1 MLWQW
6 WQQTYFEQ
14 PYWALLFLLLPLVY
28 KYYHAGLNAGY
39 RTIFVQPRFHGL
51 YAVIRSGKFGLLV
64 ALCSGIVVATQPYI
78 LTTQQTTSG
87 EGIDI
92 MLCMDISGS
101 MTEKDFT
108 PTRLAAAKTVAE
120 DFVNKRPGDRIGLV
134 VFSARAY
141 TLCPLTVQHATLVQQ
156 IRSVESGILGN
167 DGTAIGTGLATSVVR
182 LAAAKP
188 SSRVIILLTDG
199 NDFGGV
205 VPSNQAIALAQQNQ
219 VKVYTI
225 GINNANGE
233 KHELLAKIAAST
245 GGKYFEANDYN
256 ALQQVYNAIDGIE
269 KSTVTV
275 LEKNSKQYQFSFWIV
290 VSALCFGWFI
300 ITQCLTLR
308 LFPLA

>member
-1 MLWQW
+1 MWQW
-6 WQQTYFEQ
+6 WQQTYFDE
-14 PYWALLFLLLPLVY
+14 PYWALLFVLLPLVY
-28 KYYHAGLNAGY
+28 KYYEAGSNAGY
-39 RTIFVQPRFHGL
+39 RTILTQPSVHLL
-51 YAVIRSGKFGLLV
+51 YTVVRSGKLALLA
-64 ALCSGIVVATQPYI
+64 ALCSTIMLATQPYTLI
-78 LTTQQTTSG
+78 TRQTTSG

-92 MLCMDISGS
+92 MLCIDISGS
-101 MTEKDFT
+101 MTEKDFV
-108 PTRLAAAKTVAE
+108 PNRLSAAKTVAE
-120 DFVNKRPGDRIGLV
+120 NFVTKRPGDRIGLV

-141 TLCPLTVQHATLVQQ
+141 TLCPLTAQHATLVQQ

-205 VPSNQAIALAQQNQ
+205 VPSNQAIALAQQNH

-233 KHELLAKIAAST
+233 KHELLAKIADAT
-245 GGKYFEANDYN
+245 GGKYFEANDN
-256 ALQQVYNAIDGIE
+256 TALQQVYNAIDGIE

-275 LEKNSKQYQFSFWIV
+275 LEKNTKQYQFNFWIIV
-290 VSALCFGWFI
+290 ATLCFAWFI
-300 ITQCLTLR
+300 ITQYLTLR
-308 LFPLA
+308 FFPLA